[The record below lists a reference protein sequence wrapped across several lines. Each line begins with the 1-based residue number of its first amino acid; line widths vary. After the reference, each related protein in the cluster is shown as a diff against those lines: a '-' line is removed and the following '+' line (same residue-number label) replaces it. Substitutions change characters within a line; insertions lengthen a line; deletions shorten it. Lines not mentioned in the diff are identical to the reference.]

1 MPGHAGCWAIDLD
14 FWKRKFQGCSLRGL
28 ALCVA
33 GEAASRLILILAM
46 IRQDDDLLGDCQV
59 DYRPGLRNVFSKH
72 KSPSED
78 FILHNVKEKLD
89 AKPTGETLSSDQA
102 KV

>member
-1 MPGHAGCWAIDLD
+1 M
-14 FWKRKFQGCSLRGL
+14 

-59 DYRPGLRNVFSKH
+59 DYRPGLRNMLVNKC
-72 KSPSED
+72 PSED
-78 FILHNVKEKLD
+78 FILHNVKEKLE
-89 AKPTGETLSSDQA
+89 AKPTGETLSGDQA